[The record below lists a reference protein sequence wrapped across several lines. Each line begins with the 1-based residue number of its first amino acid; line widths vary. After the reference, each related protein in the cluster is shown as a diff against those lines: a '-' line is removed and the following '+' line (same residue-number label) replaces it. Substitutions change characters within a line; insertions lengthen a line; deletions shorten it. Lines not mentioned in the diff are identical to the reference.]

1 MKTYGCQIERCCSI
15 KFYNN
20 RSYSWWTI
28 TKIAWRLSR
37 CNSLST
43 STKELYGLSKALQMQ
58 GGKNVLLGG
67 VELNCAFCVKPRCEF
82 LRRFYNAS
90 RLKVLPQAR
99 DASNVCRSTKK
110 IRKYI
115 SNFSESRCKH
125 FRTGFK
131 TSILMFALW
140 RSFSE
145 IFCRLEYKI
154 WFDVASV
161 GKGYDGR

>member
-1 MKTYGCQIERCCSI
+1 MQCT
-15 KFYNN
+15 
-20 RSYSWWTI
+20 
-28 TKIAWRLSR
+28 
-37 CNSLST
+37 
-43 STKELYGLSKALQMQ
+43 SKALQMQ

-115 SNFSESRCKH
+115 SNFSNL
-125 FRTGFK
+125 GVN
-131 TSILMFALW
+131 ILEPVSK
-140 RSFSE
+140 RQ
-145 IFCRLEYKI
+145 Y
-154 WFDVASV
+154 
-161 GKGYDGR
+161 